1 MNTYQELGITKAV
14 VLYIILFLRYPQ
26 VYLCFFYLIAY
37 IISLCIELL
46 EYPTNKMIL
55 DSV

>member
-14 VLYIILFLRYPQ
+14 VLYIILFLGYPQ
-26 VYLCFFYLIAY
+26 VYLCFFYLTTY

-55 DSV
+55 NSV